1 MDSEEIT
8 YTTGDIAKELQ
19 VSRTT
24 IINLVK
30 EFSLEVRKNP
40 KNGYRYFTVEDLH
53 HIREIQERI
62 AKVGKEQ
69 ALRDWHSPKK
79 VTSEAKKEA
88 QRDRELYIHE
98 SETLKQSLALQ
109 KQYNDHLSNEIQQL
123 KSMIQGLQ
131 SSQISKEQVE
141 QIVLEEFPSAIK
153 DVLTEK
159 DNQIE
164 GLKAQMNR
172 LEEFLSSDRDK
183 ALLDALRQSQE
194 TQKQMATAMMA
205 ESQREKKKWWQFW
218 K

>member
-1 MDSEEIT
+1 MESKEIT
-8 YTTGDIAKELQ
+8 YTTGDIARELQ

-30 EFSLEVRKNP
+30 EFNLEVRKNP

-62 AKVGKEQ
+62 GKVGKEQ
-69 ALRDWHSPKK
+69 ALRDWHGPKK
-79 VTSEAKKEA
+79 VSSDTRKAVQGDKES
-88 QRDRELYIHE
+88 YIHE
-98 SETLKQSLALQ
+98 SETLKQGLALQ
-109 KQYNDHLSNEIQQL
+109 KQYNDHLLNEIGQL

-153 DVLTEK
+153 DVLAEK
-159 DNQIE
+159 DSQIE
-164 GLKAQMNR
+164 ELKAQMNR

-194 TQKQMATAMMA
+194 TQKQMAAAMVA
-205 ESQREKKKWWQFW
+205 ESQREKKKWWKFW
-218 K
+218 G